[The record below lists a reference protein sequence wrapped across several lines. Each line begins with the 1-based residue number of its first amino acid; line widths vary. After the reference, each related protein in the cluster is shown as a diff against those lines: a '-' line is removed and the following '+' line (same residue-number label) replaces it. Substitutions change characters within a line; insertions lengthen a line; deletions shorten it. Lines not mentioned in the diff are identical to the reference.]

1 MSFDTSCWHKIDL
14 SIDNALKINPI
25 EYIEQDPYREDEIC
39 FYDPGKSGVWR
50 LNSQTSLNQE
60 WIDYIKEHTGLE
72 IAGICIFWKRANFQ
86 EDVAHVDLGF
96 KDEQNS
102 NTAYPIPCAL
112 NWVYG
117 DDTGQMVWY
126 KLPRTIPQFKISSSK
141 NSHMSWNLDSLTQVD
156 KSVVGN
162 KLTLCRTNIPH
173 SIDMG
178 NKDRWLIS
186 ARVREDKDF
195 DSWEQ
200 SLNVL
205 DKYIIK

>member
-1 MSFDTSCWHKIDL
+1 
-14 SIDNALKINPI
+14 
-25 EYIEQDPYREDEIC
+25 
-39 FYDPGKSGVWR
+39 
-50 LNSQTSLNQE
+50 
-60 WIDYIKEHTGLE
+60 
-72 IAGICIFWKRANFQ
+72 
-86 EDVAHVDLGF
+86 
-96 KDEQNS
+96 
-102 NTAYPIPCAL
+102 
-112 NWVYG
+112 
-117 DDTGQMVWY
+117 
-126 KLPRTIPQFKISSSK
+126 
-141 NSHMSWNLDSLTQVD
+141 MSWNLDSLTQVD